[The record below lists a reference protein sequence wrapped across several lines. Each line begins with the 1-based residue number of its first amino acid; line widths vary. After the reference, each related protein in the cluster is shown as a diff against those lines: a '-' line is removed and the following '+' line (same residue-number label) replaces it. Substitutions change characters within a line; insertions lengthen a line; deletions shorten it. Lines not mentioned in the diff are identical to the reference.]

1 MIVVSDTSP
10 LNYLIQI
17 EVIEVAFRLFGAIN
31 IPSAVAAE
39 LSHRDAPEVTRTW
52 ISNPPGTLHILGP
65 GPVNDSALLRLHPG
79 EREAILLAEQLSA
92 DLVILDE
99 RAGRAVALERGLRV
113 IGTLAV
119 LDEAGANGWL
129 HIPDVIERL
138 RRTGFRAHPSLYD
151 WLMDRHWRRLTRIG
165 P

>member
-1 MIVVSDTSP
+1 VIVVSDTSP

-17 EVIEVAFRLFGAIN
+17 EVIEVVFRLFKAIN
-31 IPSAVAAE
+31 IPGAVAAE
-39 LSHRDAPEVTRTW
+39 LSHRDAPDVTRAW
-52 ISNPPGTLHILGP
+52 ISHPPEALRVLEPELQDDGM
-65 GPVNDSALLRLHPG
+65 LLRLHPG
-79 EREAILLAEQLSA
+79 EKAAILLAEKLSA

-151 WLMDRHWRRLTRIG
+151 WLIDRHQRRLV
-165 P
+165 